1 MCAVAVNLLAIP
13 VQQSLF
19 FRLTSSPTLKFNA
32 RTTANMRVTRSATRK
47 AAADDEGA
55 AVAEK
60 PTENPPPAAKAATRK
75 RKASGESPSE
85 PAKKA
90 RATKASAA
98 ITAKPATQKTEAGS
112 ASAPPPPPAVHVEAV
127 PTADGEALVPAVLTF
142 SFEEARKHL
151 IGVDPRF
158 EDVFR
163 KCKCKPFEELERVD
177 PFRCVAL
184 DWPLDS
190 DKLLS

>member
-1 MCAVAVNLLAIP
+1 MRAVTVNLLAIP
-13 VQQSLF
+13 VQQPLF

-47 AAADDEGA
+47 AAADDEGT

-90 RATKASAA
+90 RATKTSAA

-112 ASAPPPPPAVHVEAV
+112 ASAPPPAPSNPDTGSSAVSAATPVFRPDAMVAPASTASSTSKGPLVGDSGAPPALSPQSEVDSGVRIV
-127 PTADGEALVPAVLTF
+127 GETVLPPPYTQ
-142 SFEEARKHL
+142 H
-151 IGVDPRF
+151 
-158 EDVFR
+158 
-163 KCKCKPFEELERVD
+163 
-177 PFRCVAL
+177 
-184 DWPLDS
+184 
-190 DKLLS
+190 